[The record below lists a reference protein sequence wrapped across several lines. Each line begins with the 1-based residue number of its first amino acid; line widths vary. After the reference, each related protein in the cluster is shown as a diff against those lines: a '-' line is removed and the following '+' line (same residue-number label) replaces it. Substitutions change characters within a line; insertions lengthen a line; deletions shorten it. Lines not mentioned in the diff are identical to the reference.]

1 MTNST
6 IEDLVEKGMD
16 LAGDQTVTDLR
27 VGLGYTAAEVSNKDV
42 GLAYTFRN
50 DISRTC
56 TAVRQAGGITGRTA
70 KELIEWMRTD
80 DLLSSSIGLATLN
93 ALLQPYFPE
102 SLGSDFLPLLE
113 LGPDDRVGM
122 VGFFAPLI
130 QSIRRRCGEL
140 LIFERQTNKAK
151 GLVGPEE
158 IRFRI
163 PDCTVVILSA
173 TTLINKTFDEIVKYV
188 GRAREVVLLGP
199 SAPLLPDAFEKTPV
213 TYLGGVRMID
223 REQSLKI
230 VSEGG
235 GTQRLMKSGSVEKMV
250 VSSKK

>member
-1 MTNST
+1 MMNST
-6 IEDLVEKGMD
+6 IKNLVEKGTD

-27 VGLGYTAAEVSNKDV
+27 VGLGYTAAEVSNKNV

-56 TAVRQAGGITGRTA
+56 TAVKQAGGITGRTA

-140 LIFERQTNKAK
+140 LIFERETNKAK
-151 GLVGPEE
+151 GLGGAGGDQISHTRLHCCDP
-158 IRFRI
+158 IRNH
-163 PDCTVVILSA
+163 PD
-173 TTLINKTFDEIVKYV
+173 K
-188 GRAREVVLLGP
+188 
-199 SAPLLPDAFEKTPV
+199 
-213 TYLGGVRMID
+213 
-223 REQSLKI
+223 
-230 VSEGG
+230 
-235 GTQRLMKSGSVEKMV
+235 
-250 VSSKK
+250 